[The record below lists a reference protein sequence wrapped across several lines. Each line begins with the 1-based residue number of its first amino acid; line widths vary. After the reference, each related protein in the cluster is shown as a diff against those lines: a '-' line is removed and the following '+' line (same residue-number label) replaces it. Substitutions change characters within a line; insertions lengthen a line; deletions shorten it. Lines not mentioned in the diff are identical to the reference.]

1 MEYKNIS
8 SKPVWILQNS
18 IKTLIEPGQIV
29 NLNIS
34 DLNHSGSSMRFFESL
49 AKHQVVKINGWD
61 KVDKLKKD
69 PISQKINDED
79 MPELIM
85 EKNLLSDKK
94 E

>member
-8 SKPVWILQNS
+8 SQPVWILQNS

-49 AKHQVVKINGWD
+49 TKHQIVKINGWD

-69 PISQKINDED
+69 PIAQKINDED
-79 MPELIM
+79 MPELII